1 MPPSRRDLTMPESCG
16 CAGRGS
22 ENDVADDDKRNMR
35 EALKRVAVV
44 LKEADLPFALAGGYA
59 LYARGGPES
68 DHDVD
73 FYLPEEALGRAEK
86 ALTEAGLTVE
96 HPPEDWL
103 VKVCSDDAMVD
114 LIFRPTAMP
123 VTTEMIDRSEA
134 MEVESVEMPVLAA
147 TDLVASKLLAMDEHY
162 CDFGQ
167 MLPFA
172 RSLREQVDW
181 ADVAV
186 RTRDNAFARAF
197 LQLARDL
204 DIAPNG

>member
-1 MPPSRRDLTMPESCG
+1 
-16 CAGRGS
+16 
-22 ENDVADDDKRNMR
+22 MR
-35 EALKRVAVV
+35 EAMKRVAVV
-44 LKEADLPFALAGGYA
+44 LKEAGVPFALAGGYA
-59 LYARGGPES
+59 AFARGGPES

-73 FYLPEEALGRAEK
+73 FYLREEDVGPGEK
-86 ALTEAGLTVE
+86 ALGKAGLRVE
-96 HPPEDWL
+96 HPAEDWL

-123 VTTEMIDRSEA
+123 VTTEILDRADPID
-134 MEVESVEMPVLAA
+134 VDSVEMPVLAA
-147 TDLVASKLLAMDEHY
+147 TDLVTSKLLAMDEHY

-167 MLPFA
+167 MFPIA

-181 ADVAV
+181 PAVAS

-204 DIAPNG
+204 NVVPSAYRSTATYLV